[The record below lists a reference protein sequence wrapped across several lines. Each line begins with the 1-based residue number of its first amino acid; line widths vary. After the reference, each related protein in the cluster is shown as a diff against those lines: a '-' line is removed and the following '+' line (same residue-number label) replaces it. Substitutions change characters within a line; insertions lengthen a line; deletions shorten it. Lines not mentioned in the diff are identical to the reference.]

1 MGKHV
6 SSIGLLASCKRPQLE
21 RPSTTPVIDWNHC
34 VRSRDKVKVT
44 RFDVQGLSHQL
55 TGMGIEVEVEVHFVD
70 IFRHLWYIF
79 IKQI

>member
-1 MGKHV
+1 MSKV
-6 SSIGLLASCKRPQLE
+6 FSQICKQTCDFL
-21 RPSTTPVIDWNHC
+21 T
-34 VRSRDKVKVT
+34 RDKVKVT

>member
-1 MGKHV
+1 MV
-6 SSIGLLASCKRPQLE
+6 QP
-21 RPSTTPVIDWNHC
+21 
-34 VRSRDKVKVT
+34 RDKVKVT

>member
-1 MGKHV
+1 MFGIRRLNFCETLYV
-6 SSIGLLASCKRPQLE
+6 SVC
-21 RPSTTPVIDWNHC
+21 T
-34 VRSRDKVKVT
+34 RDKVKVT